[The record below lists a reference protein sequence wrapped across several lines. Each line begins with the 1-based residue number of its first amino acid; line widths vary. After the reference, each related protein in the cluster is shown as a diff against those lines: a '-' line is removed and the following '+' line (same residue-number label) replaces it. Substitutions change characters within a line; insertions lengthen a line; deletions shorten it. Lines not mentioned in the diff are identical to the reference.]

1 MSPTVYSPP
10 VATYT
15 ALGTTTLSGTDT
27 EVLFSSIPSGFRDL
41 VLVADANAAQSD
53 LRLRINGSTGSDYN
67 WVYAQGNGSS
77 ATSNSTSNGTSL
89 GYFYVTANQPFV
101 SVLQFLDYSA
111 TDKQKSLLIRNN
123 KNTERVSMI
132 AGRWASTSAI
142 TSISLFTLPSGGYT
156 SGTFSLYGI
165 EA

>member
-1 MSPTVYSPP
+1 MATP
-10 VATYT
+10 TYT
-15 ALGTTTLSGTDT
+15 ALATTTLSGTDT

-53 LRLRINGSTGSDYN
+53 LRLRINGDTGSNYN
-67 WVYAQGNGSS
+67 WLYAEGTGSG
-77 ATSNSTSNGTSL
+77 ATSSSSSNQTSI
-89 GYFYVTANQPFV
+89 GYFYVTTGQPFV
-101 SVLQFLDYSA
+101 SVIQFMDYSA
-111 TDKQKSLLIRNN
+111 TDKHKTLLLRNN

-156 SGTFSLYGI
+156 SGTFSLWGSNRL
-165 EA
+165 